1 MSQVVDELWELQEL
15 MSQLAEREKSLNE
28 KPADFAEIDS
38 EYTNATSELKSLEE
52 RYETASRERR
62 SVESDLQDCQ
72 ELLKKYQGQLMQV
85 KNQQQYAAAWKEIDT
100 SRKQVKEYED
110 TLLRHIS
117 ETEDIEKA
125 IAEKK
130 EASAPL
136 KAQWDASHERWQS
149 SLGELKKEAAELRR
163 KIAERE
169 QKIPRNVLSQ
179 FQRVAKQRQGFG
191 MTKIVNDSCSLCR
204 FRMRS
209 QAMQQLMRGELIT
222 CEGCHRYCY
231 FEKAAS

>member
-1 MSQVVDELWELQEL
+1 LIKDVEELWELQDL
-15 MSQLAEREKSLNE
+15 VSQLAEKEGRLNE
-28 KPADFAEIDS
+28 KPDDFAEIDA
-38 EYTNATSELKSLEE
+38 EYSASIAEIDALELKL
-52 RYETASRERR
+52 ETASKEKRA
-62 SVESDLQDCQ
+62 VESDLQDCQ

-110 TLLRHIS
+110 TFLRQLSDS
-117 ETEDIEKA
+117 EEMQKLIDEKR
-125 IAEKK
+125 
-130 EASAPL
+130 EAAKPL
-136 KAQWDASHERWQS
+136 KEKWEAAYASWQS
-149 SLGELKKEAAELRR
+149 SLGDLKKEADRLR
-163 KIAERE
+163 KSVSEKEKGIS
-169 QKIPRNVLSQ
+169 KGVLSQ

-191 MTKIVNDSCSLCR
+191 MTRIINDSCSLCR

-231 FEKAAS
+231 LEKVVS